1 MRSMTIEYNAKEDYD
16 LMTFIEKT
24 KLNTKGK
31 QLNYTIETRLLNN
44 RTYTITQLMDALYD
58 NENNKQ

>member
-31 QLNYTIETRLLNN
+31 
-44 RTYTITQLMDALYD
+44 
-58 NENNKQ
+58 